1 MAKGTGED
9 NEVFDK
15 KAAKRAEKMK
25 KKEEKK
31 EQKRRKKNGELPDD
45 TPEQEEGGGKFLV
58 ILVTILI
65 VAIWI
70 GILGL
75 IIKLDVGGFGSTVLY
90 PVLKDVPYVNRIL
103 PKGEEEGQQPGSEPS
118 GDVQYPYTTLDEAVE
133 RIKELERE
141 LGDAQEAAKED
152 DASLEQLQAEVN
164 RLKQFES
171 RQAEFEELKTKF
183 YEEVVFSDQAPDINE
198 YRAFYESIDPAN
210 AAELYK
216 QVVQK
221 EAYNEE
227 LKQYISTYSNMKAK
241 DVAEI
246 LQQMEDD
253 MKLVAKILDG
263 MDVDSRGKVLGA
275 MDAEFAAKLTKLMEP
290 AAP

>member
-1 MAKGTGED
+1 MAKGTGEE
-9 NEVFDK
+9 NEVFDD
-15 KAAKRAEKMK
+15 KAAKRAEKQK
-25 KKEEKK
+25 KKEAKK
-31 EQKRRKKNGELPDD
+31 EQKRKKKNGDFPEDD
-45 TPEQEEGGGKFLV
+45 SEKEEGGKFLV

-103 PKGEEEGQQPGSEPS
+103 PKSEEEDRRPNSDHS
-118 GDVQYPYTTLDEAVE
+118 VDVQYPYTTLDEAVE

-141 LGDAQEAAKED
+141 LSDAQEDAKEGE
-152 DASLEQLQAEVN
+152 ATLEQLQAEVN

-171 RQAEFEELKTKF
+171 QQAEFEERKTKF

-198 YRAFYESIDPAN
+198 YRAYYESIDPAN

-221 EAYNEE
+221 EAYSDEMKE
-227 LKQYISTYSNMKAK
+227 YISTYSTMKANAA
-241 DVAEI
+241 AEI
-246 LQQMEDD
+246 LQKMEDD

-263 MDVDSRGKVLGA
+263 MDVDSRGKILGA